1 MDLDGLRIKEL
12 QEICKKFGIKT
23 GGRKAELVQR
33 IASSTEYQKQL
44 KAPTS
49 LKRSASAEAA
59 SPRVKKAKY
68 QVTDSQR
75 AINALFDRFQDPE
88 SPDTIT
94 DDGIVAFCE
103 ELEIDPQD
111 PVILVLSWY
120 MEAEAMCVFTRSE
133 FLRGF
138 EKLQCRSIEE
148 LKQQVPML
156 RRRLQ
161 QRESFTE
168 VYMYTFMFAKEATQK
183 SLALDM
189 ALALWQI
196 LLPDY
201 FPLLPHWLRFI
212 KSNSRNSVPRDL
224 WMQVLEFGHQVKKD
238 LSNFD
243 ENGAWPVLLD
253 EFVSHMREQIE
264 ERGLEAVLKEADDG
278 DADMED
284 A

>member
-1 MDLDGLRIKEL
+1 MPTGKE
-12 QEICKKFGIKT
+12 GIKT
-23 GGRKAELVQR
+23 GGRKAELVER
-33 IASSTEYQKQL
+33 ITSSAEYRNQH

-49 LKRSASAEAA
+49 LKR
-59 SPRVKKAKY
+59 
-68 QVTDSQR
+68 
-75 AINALFDRFQDPE
+75 DPE

-94 DDGIVAFCE
+94 DDGIVAFCD
-103 ELEIDPQD
+103 ELGIDPQD

-133 FLRGF
+133 FLCGL

-148 LKQQVPML
+148 LKQKLPTL

-161 QRESFTE
+161 NRETFTE
-168 VYMYTFMFAKEATQK
+168 IYTYTFMFAKERTQK
-183 SLALDM
+183 SLALDI

-201 FPLLPHWLRFI
+201 FPLLSHWLLFM
-212 KSNSRNSVPRDL
+212 KSNARNSVPRDL

-253 EFVSHMREQIE
+253 EFVSHMQKQIE
-264 ERGLEAVLKEADDG
+264 ERGLEVVLKEADDS
-278 DADMED
+278 DAVMED